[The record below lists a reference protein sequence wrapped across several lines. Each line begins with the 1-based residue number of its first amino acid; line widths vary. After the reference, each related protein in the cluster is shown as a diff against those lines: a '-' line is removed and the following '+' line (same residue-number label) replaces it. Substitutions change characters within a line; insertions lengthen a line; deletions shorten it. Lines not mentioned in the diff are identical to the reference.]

1 MGAIGERMSHESQRQ
16 VGCIRNA
23 FSVVRGLAVSFSFS
37 VLTGYGVAQ
46 EQQVDGVLDG
56 ERHKVVAPRT
66 TSNVEELV
74 LVERGTLP
82 VMISAPHGGILR
94 ISGVP
99 ARKGEGMQT
108 GPAGFFTGRDGGTEE
123 LAKAVVVAIERK
135 LGARPYSVISSA
147 HRRYLDPNRPAEIAY
162 EDEDAKPAYE
172 RYHANCR
179 AHCEE
184 ILREFR
190 GGVFLDLH
198 GQGSSSQTVYRGTG
212 NGKTVS
218 RLRERFGEESH
229 TGESSFF
236 GILNDFGWRV
246 YPKPYA
252 GKEQSG
258 FTGGYI
264 VQTYGSHRSDGIDA
278 IQLEFGSE
286 YRNEMNREET
296 ATVLAEAVSRY
307 LDIYVPFRK

>member
-1 MGAIGERMSHESQRQ
+1 MSYGHNQQTGGLRK
-16 VGCIRNA
+16 A
-23 FSVVRGLAVSFSFS
+23 FSLVRRLAVSVSLS

-46 EQQVDGVLDG
+46 EKQVEGELDG
-56 ERHKVVAPRT
+56 ERPKAIAPRS
-66 TSNVEELV
+66 TSNIEELV
-74 LVERGTLP
+74 LVERGALP
-82 VMISAPHGGILR
+82 VIISAPHGGTLR

-99 ARKGEGMQT
+99 TRKGEGMQT

-123 LAKAVVVAIERK
+123 LAKEVVLAIEKK

-162 EDEDAKPAYE
+162 EDEDAKPVYD

-179 AHCEE
+179 SHCDE
-184 ILREFR
+184 IMSRFR
-190 GGVFLDLH
+190 GGLFLDLH
-198 GQGSSSQTVYRGTG
+198 GQGSSSQTVFRGTG

-229 TGESSFF
+229 TGDSSFF
-236 GILNDFGWRV
+236 GILNDLGWRV
-246 YPKPYA
+246 YPKPYG

-264 VQTYGSHRSDGIDA
+264 VQTYGSHRAEGIDA
-278 IQLEFGSE
+278 IQLEFGAE
-286 YRNEMNREET
+286 YRNEANRKET
-296 ATVLAEAVSRY
+296 AAVLAEAVSRY
-307 LDIYVPFRK
+307 LEIYVPYQK

>member
-1 MGAIGERMSHESQRQ
+1 MNCGNDQQNLRRWNAI
-16 VGCIRNA
+16 A
-23 FSVVRGLAVSFSFS
+23 LVRRLAVSVSLS

-46 EQQVDGVLDG
+46 EKQVEGELDG
-56 ERHKVVAPRT
+56 ERPKAIAPRS
-66 TSNVEELV
+66 TSNIEELV
-74 LVERGTLP
+74 LVERGMLP

-99 ARKGEGMQT
+99 ARKGEGMQP

-123 LAKAVVVAIERK
+123 LAQEVVQAIEKK
-135 LGARPYSVISSA
+135 LGARPYSVISRA

-162 EDEDAKPAYE
+162 EDDDAKPAYE

-179 AHCEE
+179 AHCDE
-184 ILREFR
+184 IISKFR
-190 GGVFLDLH
+190 GGLFLDLH
-198 GQGSSSQTVYRGTG
+198 GQGSSSQTVFRGTG

-229 TGESSFF
+229 TGDSSFF
-236 GILNDFGWRV
+236 GILDTLGWRV
-246 YPKPYA
+246 YPKPY
-252 GKEQSG
+252 GGREQSG

-264 VQTYGSHRSDGIDA
+264 VQTYGSHRVEGIDA

-286 YRNEMNREET
+286 YRNEANRKET
-296 ATVLAEAVSRY
+296 AAVLAKAVSRY
-307 LDIYVPFRK
+307 LEIYVPYQK

>member
-1 MGAIGERMSHESQRQ
+1 MNCGNDQQNLRRWNAI
-16 VGCIRNA
+16 A
-23 FSVVRGLAVSFSFS
+23 LVRRLAVSVSLS

-46 EQQVDGVLDG
+46 EKQVEGELDG
-56 ERHKVVAPRT
+56 ERPKAIAPRS
-66 TSNVEELV
+66 TSNIEELV
-74 LVERGTLP
+74 LVERGMLP

-99 ARKGEGMQT
+99 ARKGEGMQP

-123 LAKAVVVAIERK
+123 LAQEVVQAIEKK
-135 LGARPYSVISSA
+135 LGARPYSVISRA

-162 EDEDAKPAYE
+162 EDDDAKPAYE

-179 AHCEE
+179 AHCDE
-184 ILREFR
+184 IISKFR
-190 GGVFLDLH
+190 GGLFLDLH
-198 GQGSSSQTVYRGTG
+198 GQGSSSQTVFRGTG

-229 TGESSFF
+229 TGDSSFF
-236 GILNDFGWRV
+236 GILDTLGWRV
-246 YPKPYA
+246 YPKPY
-252 GKEQSG
+252 GGREQSG

-264 VQTYGSHRSDGIDA
+264 VQTYGSHRVEGIDA

-286 YRNEMNREET
+286 YRNEANRKET
-296 ATVLAEAVSRY
+296 AAVLAEAVSRY
-307 LDIYVPFRK
+307 LEIYVPYQK

>member
-1 MGAIGERMSHESQRQ
+1 MYCGNDQQKLRRWNAI
-16 VGCIRNA
+16 A
-23 FSVVRGLAVSFSFS
+23 LVRRLAVSVSLS

-46 EQQVDGVLDG
+46 EKQVEGELDG
-56 ERHKVVAPRT
+56 ERPKAIAPRS
-66 TSNVEELV
+66 TSNIEELV
-74 LVERGTLP
+74 LVEQGMLP

-99 ARKGEGMQT
+99 ARKGEGMQP

-123 LAKAVVVAIERK
+123 LAQEVVQAIEKK
-135 LGARPYSVISSA
+135 LGARPYSVISRA

-162 EDEDAKPAYE
+162 EDDDAKPAYE

-179 AHCEE
+179 AHCDE
-184 ILREFR
+184 IISKFR
-190 GGVFLDLH
+190 GGLFLDLH
-198 GQGSSSQTVYRGTG
+198 GQGSSSQTVFRGTG

-229 TGESSFF
+229 TGDSSFF
-236 GILNDFGWRV
+236 GILDTLGWRV
-246 YPKPYA
+246 YPKPY
-252 GKEQSG
+252 GGREQSG

-264 VQTYGSHRSDGIDA
+264 VQTYGSHRVEGIDA

-286 YRNEMNREET
+286 YRNEANRKET
-296 ATVLAEAVSRY
+296 AAVLAEAVSRY
-307 LDIYVPFRK
+307 LEIYVPYQK

>member
-1 MGAIGERMSHESQRQ
+1 MYCGNDQQNLRRWNAI
-16 VGCIRNA
+16 A
-23 FSVVRGLAVSFSFS
+23 LVRRLAVSVSLS

-46 EQQVDGVLDG
+46 EKQVEGELDG
-56 ERHKVVAPRT
+56 ERPKAIAPRS
-66 TSNVEELV
+66 TSNIEELV
-74 LVERGTLP
+74 LVERGMLP

-99 ARKGEGMQT
+99 ARKGEGMQP

-123 LAKAVVVAIERK
+123 LAQEVVQAIEKK

-162 EDEDAKPAYE
+162 EDDDAKPAYE

-179 AHCEE
+179 AHCDE
-184 ILREFR
+184 IISKFR
-190 GGVFLDLH
+190 GGLFLDLH
-198 GQGSSSQTVYRGTG
+198 GQGSSSQTVFRGTG

-229 TGESSFF
+229 TGDASFF
-236 GILNDFGWRV
+236 GILDTLGWRV
-246 YPKPYA
+246 YPKPY
-252 GKEQSG
+252 GGREQSG

-264 VQTYGSHRSDGIDA
+264 VQTYGSHRVEGIDA

-286 YRNEMNREET
+286 YRNEANRKET
-296 ATVLAEAVSRY
+296 AAVLAEAVSRY
-307 LDIYVPFRK
+307 LEIYVPYQK

>member
-1 MGAIGERMSHESQRQ
+1 MSYENNQQTGGRWNAI
-16 VGCIRNA
+16 A
-23 FSVVRGLAVSFSFS
+23 LVRRLAVSMSLS

-46 EQQVDGVLDG
+46 EKQVEGELDA
-56 ERHKVVAPRT
+56 ERPKAIAPRS
-66 TSNVEELV
+66 TSNIEELV

-82 VMISAPHGGILR
+82 IVISAPHGGVLR

-123 LAKAVVVAIERK
+123 LAKEVVQAIEKK

-147 HRRYLDPNRPAEIAY
+147 HRKYLDPNRPAEIAF
-162 EDEDAKPAYE
+162 EDDDAKPAYE

-179 AHCEE
+179 AHCDE
-184 ILREFR
+184 IMSKFR
-190 GGVFLDLH
+190 GGLFLDLH
-198 GQGSSSQTVYRGTG
+198 GQGTSSQTVFRGTG

-229 TGESSFF
+229 NGDASFF
-236 GILNDFGWRV
+236 GILDALGWRV
-246 YPKPYA
+246 YPKPYG

-264 VQTYGSHRSDGIDA
+264 VQTYGSHRAEGIDA

-286 YRNEMNREET
+286 YRNESNRKET
-296 ATVLAEAVSRY
+296 AAVLAEAVSRY
-307 LDIYVPFRK
+307 LEIYVPYQK